1 MSTEFKTNID
11 GIKITRFSGGEKGLM
26 YLVSRRLT
34 EEQIYRKS
42 ISMVLTRDEAKEIAL
57 RLLEVIEEKI

>member
-11 GIKITRFSGGEKGLM
+11 GIKITRFFGGEKGLM